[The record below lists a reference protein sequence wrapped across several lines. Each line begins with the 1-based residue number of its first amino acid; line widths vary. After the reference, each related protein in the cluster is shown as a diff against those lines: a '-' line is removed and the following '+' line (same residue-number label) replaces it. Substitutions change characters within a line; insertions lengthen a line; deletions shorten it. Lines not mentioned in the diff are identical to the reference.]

1 MVRVDE
7 VVETKYPPGDKV
19 STDPTGQLGV
29 NTVFTDSNELLFPN
43 SCWYTIIYKFYQ

>member
-19 STDPTGQLGV
+19 STDPTGEDNR
-29 NTVFTDSNELLFPN
+29 NTKHIL
-43 SCWYTIIYKFYQ
+43 YTTPYRH